1 MEHTIIN
8 QMDEQYL
15 EFLNDLRKLNKD
27 ELIDFIGDYWIALKE
42 EAENGRKQKDVYM
55 AIEFGNIKL
64 TQVNRLKILAKFKSE
79 NK

>member
-15 EFLNDLRKLNKD
+15 DFLNDLRKLNKD

-42 EAENGRKQKDVYM
+42 EADNGRKQKDVLY
-55 AIEFGNIKL
+55 GN
-64 TQVNRLKILAKFKSE
+64 
-79 NK
+79 

>member
-27 ELIDFIGDYWIALKE
+27 ELIDFIGDYWIGLKE
-42 EAENGRKQKDVYM
+42 EAENNRKQKDVYM
-55 AIEFGNIKL
+55 ATEFGNIKL
-64 TQVNRLKILAKFKSE
+64 TQVNRLKIIAKFKSE